1 MGEERRDLGISVDLP
16 LTATVL
22 PHLLTSLDCGFHK
35 ERVVWS
41 RWLPRSFL
49 ALRLS
54 ELLLLRG
61 HNG

>member
-1 MGEERRDLGISVDLP
+1 MDEERRDLAISVYLP
-16 LTATVL
+16 LRATVL
-22 PHLLTSLDCGFHK
+22 PRLLTSLDFGFHM
-35 ERVVWS
+35 EWVVWS

-61 HNG
+61 HDG